1 MIEDYL
7 KPLALQT
14 DLGLGATADS
24 FYYAAQALDDNQDT
38 KYGFGVGGGKLPI
51 LYLYRHSIELYLK
64 SAITLIYKI
73 SFKKSKTGNDDFPK
87 LVENGKEKK
96 IFNVHSIKTLFE
108 NFLII
113 LENNRDSIDSRTGYN
128 WFDIPEEIPIL
139 INKLEEYDSNST
151 MFRYPISMDKNLD
164 YQKSTFKKCNLV
176 KGKTPKESKSESKSK
191 IFLLVHNGDDEIIE
205 SYVSDNEV
213 LSEIHEV
220 LKELSEQLSGLHF
233 GLKFDLIR

>member
-1 MIEDYL
+1 MSYL
-7 KPLALQT
+7 
-14 DLGLGATADS
+14 
-24 FYYAAQALDDNQDT
+24 
-38 KYGFGVGGGKLPI
+38 
-51 LYLYRHSIELYLK
+51 
-64 SAITLIYKI
+64 
-73 SFKKSKTGNDDFPK
+73 
-87 LVENGKEKK
+87 
-96 IFNVHSIKTLFE
+96 
-108 NFLII
+108 FLSCT
-113 LENNRDSIDSRTGYN
+113 E
-128 WFDIPEEIPIL
+128 
-139 INKLEEYDSNST
+139 NKLEEYDSNST

-191 IFLLVHNGDDEIIE
+191 IFLLVHNGNDEIIE

>member
-1 MIEDYL
+1 MIEDYF

-38 KYGFGVGGGKLPI
+38 KYGFGIGGGKLPI

-113 LENNRDSIDSRTGYN
+113 FSVHDKFHRT
-128 WFDIPEEIPIL
+128 L
-139 INKLEEYDSNST
+139 I
-151 MFRYPISMDKNLD
+151 
-164 YQKSTFKKCNLV
+164 
-176 KGKTPKESKSESKSK
+176 
-191 IFLLVHNGDDEIIE
+191 
-205 SYVSDNEV
+205 
-213 LSEIHEV
+213 
-220 LKELSEQLSGLHF
+220 LSGFCL
-233 GLKFDLIR
+233 LKIAKISLNSSFFPKPIKR

>member
-1 MIEDYL
+1 M
-7 KPLALQT
+7 
-14 DLGLGATADS
+14 
-24 FYYAAQALDDNQDT
+24 
-38 KYGFGVGGGKLPI
+38 I
-51 LYLYRHSIELYLK
+51 LY
-64 SAITLIYKI
+64 
-73 SFKKSKTGNDDFPK
+73 
-87 LVENGKEKK
+87 
-96 IFNVHSIKTLFE
+96 
-108 NFLII
+108 
-113 LENNRDSIDSRTGYN
+113 SRTGCN

-191 IFLLVHNGDDEIIE
+191 IFLLVHNGNDEIIE

>member
-38 KYGFGVGGGKLPI
+38 KYGFGIGGGKLPI

-96 IFNVHSIKTLFE
+96 YLMSIQ
-108 NFLII
+108 
-113 LENNRDSIDSRTGYN
+113 LELY
-128 WFDIPEEIPIL
+128 L
-139 INKLEEYDSNST
+139 
-151 MFRYPISMDKNLD
+151 
-164 YQKSTFKKCNLV
+164 
-176 KGKTPKESKSESKSK
+176 K
-191 IFLLVHNGDDEIIE
+191 IF
-205 SYVSDNEV
+205 
-213 LSEIHEV
+213 
-220 LKELSEQLSGLHF
+220 
-233 GLKFDLIR
+233 